1 MKKILHSGNVILAGF
16 AVMLL
21 FMSYLVYSCIS
32 NPADLVSDN
41 YYEQEM
47 TYQTVID
54 ARHQFDQLQQTISVK
69 KEKNELLFLFPDSLN
84 AQVVQTSFTFYN
96 VAKSHQDYNKVL
108 KKTDDGVY
116 HFSLHDIAPGSYRVK
131 MQIEATQQ
139 KNYYHEIPVSI

>member
-32 NPADLVSDN
+32 NPAAMVSDN

-54 ARHQFDQLQQTISVK
+54 ARHQFDLLQQTVTMK
-69 KEKNELLFLFPDSLN
+69 KENNEIIFFFPDSLN
-84 AQVVQTSFTFYN
+84 RQVVQTNFTFYN
-96 VAKSHQDYNKVL
+96 VANSHQDYSRML
-108 KKTDDGVY
+108 KKSDDGAY
-116 HFSLHDIAPGSYRVK
+116 HFSHRDFAPGSYRVK
-131 MQIEATQQ
+131 MQIESTHQQ
-139 KNYYHEIPVSI
+139 NYYHEIPLSI